1 MKLIVDWDR
10 CIGAG
15 MCTSMAPAAF
25 ELDDDGSLV
34 VTIDEARVP
43 PEQVDAVQDAVACCP
58 VEALQLVSE

>member
-1 MKLIVDWDR
+1 MKLVVDWDR

-25 ELDDDGSLV
+25 ELDDAGDLV
-34 VTIDEARVP
+34 VLIDEERVP
-43 PEQVDAVQDAVACCP
+43 REQVDAVQDAVSCCP